1 MNIDF
6 YELRKTGFT
15 QKELDKITENT
26 RMYGG
31 SIAEAINDLAN
42 RFKIFLWL
50 SAFFVIVFAAL
61 LIWGS
66 ESKII
71 GGGIGL
77 LSGVFIISLTFPVPL
92 GYKAWKYRKKDK
104 SQSFW
109 SMDIKSKITLDFNP
123 KPIIF
128 IAS

>member
-6 YELRKTGFT
+6 DELKKTGFT

-26 RMYGG
+26 RMHGG

-42 RFKIFLWL
+42 RFKIFLWF
-50 SAFFVIVFAAL
+50 SVFFAIVFVAL

-77 LSGVFIISLTFPVPL
+77 LAGVFIISLTFPVPL

-104 SQSFW
+104 AQSF
-109 SMDIKSKITLDFNP
+109 
-123 KPIIF
+123 
-128 IAS
+128 